1 MLVTEQ
7 ENISLREKI
16 SLWNKENVNFR
27 EKLREKFRILERN

>member
-27 EKLREKFRILERN
+27 EKLREKFGILERN